1 VIGSVETRVRQANL
15 VTREPQLD
23 QLFGADLSARLLEE
37 IRHRLAG
44 TASHPA
50 VGDPVTEI
58 ENFENTKRRSDQ
70 MDTTTTVDTKSPS
83 PAPPRRWMPAL
94 VAATAVFVLGVPA
107 VLLLGGSPFGGSSPT
122 AVEIAEAYIEARNAY
137 DSDRARELVA
147 QGFVTTEPPDAFSG
161 LEQIELAFQTHG
173 AYGIQYTQGEC
184 RADANTVPTMD
195 VVRCEYQFSSEL
207 HRIAELPPQPVSFT
221 FVIEDGRIT
230 SVVAGSHLGR
240 FWDRFV
246 DDFLQAEGHHEFLTQ
261 VELAVDSL
269 DPDATRAVVEGMP
282 HYLDLYRAWTAE
294 RRG

>member
-1 VIGSVETRVRQANL
+1 MTGAVETRVRQANL
-15 VTREPQLD
+15 VTRDPQLE

-37 IRHRLAG
+37 IRHRMAQS
-44 TASHPA
+44 ASHPA

-58 ENFENTKRRSDQ
+58 ENTERRSDQ
-70 MDTTTTVDTKSPS
+70 MDTSTTVDTKSPS
-83 PAPPRRWMPAL
+83 PATPRRWMPAL
-94 VAATAVFVLGVPA
+94 VAAAAVLVLGVPA
-107 VLLLGGSPFGGSSPT
+107 VLLLAGSPFGGSSPT
-122 AVEIAEAYIEARNAY
+122 AVEIADAYIEARNAH

-147 QGFVTTEPPDAFSG
+147 EGFVTTEPPAGFNRF
-161 LEQIELAFQTHG
+161 EQIELAFQTHR
-173 AYGIQYTQGEC
+173 AYGIQYTEGEC
-184 RADANTVPTMD
+184 SADANVVPTRD

-230 SVVAGSHLGR
+230 GVQASAHTGR

-246 DDFLQAEGHHEFLTQ
+246 DDFLEAEGHHEFLAQ
-261 VELAVDSL
+261 LVLNNRSL